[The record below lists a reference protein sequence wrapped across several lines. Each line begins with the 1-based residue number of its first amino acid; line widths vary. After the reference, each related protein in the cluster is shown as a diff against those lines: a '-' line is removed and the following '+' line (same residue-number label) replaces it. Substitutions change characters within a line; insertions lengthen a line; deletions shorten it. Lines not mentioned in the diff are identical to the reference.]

1 MRNFRR
7 AAIIFILITLA
18 LSSLA
23 HAVCGPGHESCEP
36 SADEARARVDQLLN
50 SAFLTPY
57 SIVRL
62 DNLDARGVE
71 TQGHKIYEMRFSA
84 VLTFSG
90 DKLRCRKIFAP
101 NCKTIWWKSMRP
113 ERKQQSRAG
122 YFLNKRN
129 KDGARARFLT
139 SAIDRKAG
147 VCATTAGERYASG
160 GAWVL

>member
-1 MRNFRR
+1 MRNFRL

-18 LSSLA
+18 LSSPA
-23 HAVCGPGHESCEP
+23 KAVCGPGHESCEP
-36 SADEARARVDQLLN
+36 SADEARAKIEKLLN

-90 DKLRCRKIFAP
+90 DKLRCRKSL
-101 NCKTIWWKSMRP
+101 CP
-113 ERKQQSRAG
+113 ELQNYLVEIDEAG
-122 YFLNKRN
+122 K
-129 KDGARARFLT
+129 
-139 SAIDRKAG
+139 KAT
-147 VCATTAGERYASG
+147 VAGWLFFEQTEQGWR
-160 GAWVL
+160 